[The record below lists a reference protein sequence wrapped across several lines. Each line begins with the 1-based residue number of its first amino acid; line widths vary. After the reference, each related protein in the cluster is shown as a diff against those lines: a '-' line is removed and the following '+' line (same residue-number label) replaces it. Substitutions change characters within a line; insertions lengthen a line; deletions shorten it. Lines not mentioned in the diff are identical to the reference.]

1 LDSKCVVEDLFVL
14 LKALSPATSSTAD
27 DRPLSS
33 KGLFG
38 FIFKVSAKHQ
48 LGLAVITTI
57 LFLISVFPLELQRR
71 IVNDA
76 LARGNFER
84 IAVLALTYL
93 CVALAQGAIKLVMN
107 IYRAWVS
114 ENVTRYL
121 RYAVLDRT
129 AQAGAAPRPP
139 HIGID
144 ASIVLSEAEPVGA
157 FVGVCLS
164 EPLLQ
169 CGILVS
175 ILSYMTYLQ
184 PWMAIIALCGIAPQ
198 IIYVPAFQNRV
209 NHRASSRILTLRAVS
224 GALNRGEAG
233 PAVTY
238 RQLRRLDHVFDLNMS
253 IFKIKYFMNF
263 LMNGSFHLSMAGVL
277 ALGGYYVAIGKID
290 IGSVIACAG
299 GLARINDPWGDL
311 VDWFRELR
319 VTQAKFALIRAVEE
333 WPTRPVSFASPWRWR
348 RLGRERQSFASP

>member
-1 LDSKCVVEDLFVL
+1 ML
-14 LKALSPATSSTAD
+14 LKASSPASSSTAG

-57 LFLISVFPLELQRR
+57 LFLISAVPLELQRR

-76 LARGNFER
+76 LAHGDFKT
-84 IAVLALTYL
+84 IARLALAYV
-93 CVALAQGAIKLVMN
+93 CVALAQGGVKLVVN
-107 IYRAWVS
+107 VYRGWVS

-121 RYAVLDRT
+121 RYTVLDRT
-129 AQAGAAPRPP
+129 AEVGTVPRQP

-198 IIYVPAFQNRV
+198 IIYVPALQNRI
-209 NHRASSRILTLRAVS
+209 NRRAAARILVLRAVS
-224 GALNRGEAG
+224 GALNRGWMGARATG
-233 PAVTY
+233 
-238 RQLRRLDHVFDLNMS
+238 RQLRRVDHVFDLNMS
-253 IFKIKYFMNF
+253 IFKTKYFMNF

-333 WPTRPVSFASPWRWR
+333 WPFQPVSFASPWRWR
-348 RLGRERQSFASP
+348 RLARERQSFASP

>member
-1 LDSKCVVEDLFVL
+1 LDGKCVVQDLFVL
-14 LKALSPATSSTAD
+14 LKAPSPATSSTTR

-33 KGLFG
+33 RGLFG

-48 LGLAVITTI
+48 LGLGVITTI
-57 LFLISVFPLELQRR
+57 LFLISVVPLELQRR

-76 LARGNFER
+76 LARGDFET
-84 IAVLALTYL
+84 IAVLALAYL

-129 AQAGAAPRPP
+129 VRVGVAPRLP

-175 ILSYMTYLQ
+175 VLSYMTYLQ

-198 IIYVPAFQNRV
+198 IIYVPVFQNRV

-224 GALNRGEAG
+224 GALNRGEVGDRAN
-233 PAVTY
+233 Y
-238 RQLRRLDHVFDLNMS
+238 RQLRRLDHVFELNMS
-253 IFKIKYFMNF
+253 IFTLKYFMNF
-263 LMNGSFHLSMAGVL
+263 LMNGSFHFSMAGVL
-277 ALGGYYVAIGKID
+277 ALGGYYVATGRID

-299 GLARINDPWGDL
+299 GLSRINDPWGDL

-333 WPTRPVSFASPWRWR
+333 WPSQSVSFASLWR
-348 RLGRERQSFASP
+348 RRRLPRERQSFASP